1 MVHNNY
7 VPTITYMYDTL
18 PFVCVCTIQ
27 KENDINKSDI
37 RRGRGTRPSPLKNGM
52 IFEEPAANLTTA
64 ELSVYE
70 FGDKEGTPLRNH
82 PFPTSP
88 KGFVRNN
95 FVSEGERS
103 TATDDEIEF
112 DINLSF

>member
-1 MVHNNY
+1 
-7 VPTITYMYDTL
+7 
-18 PFVCVCTIQ
+18 
-27 KENDINKSDI
+27 
-37 RRGRGTRPSPLKNGM
+37 M
-52 IFEEPAANLTTA
+52 IFQDPAANL

-88 KGFVRNN
+88 KGSVREN
-95 FVSEGERS
+95 FVSEGEIS
-103 TATDDEIEF
+103 TATNDEIEF